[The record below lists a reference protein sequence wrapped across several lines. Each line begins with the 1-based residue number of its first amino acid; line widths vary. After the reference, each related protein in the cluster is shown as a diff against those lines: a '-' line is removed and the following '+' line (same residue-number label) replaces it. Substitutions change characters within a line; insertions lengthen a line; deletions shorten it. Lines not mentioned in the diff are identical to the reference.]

1 LFLTYFSKKI
11 FGRFKIIS
19 YICNV
24 KQKTRRTMKRIT
36 SLGNDY
42 RVETF
47 DLSEEQHDIAVEMV
61 KGNQRKNG
69 SYTLEEVDSE
79 MVNVWIADAHSEGET
94 EYAEFLREALASR
107 ADLYTLTDHL
117 GDFSQPIGEVAI
129 YD

>member
-1 LFLTYFSKKI
+1 
-11 FGRFKIIS
+11 
-19 YICNV
+19 
-24 KQKTRRTMKRIT
+24 MKRIT